1 MSENLLQEFSDF
13 EAKYS
18 LKDEEKPNINLDSIN
33 RENFDM
39 ISFFTENFLLNKE
52 NLLVNYS
59 KLQEAFNFMHEMQG
73 KTLEEIAISVD
84 SNLDKF
90 VEVSRQFEKIKKPL
104 EEITTTFTNLKK
116 LLSDHKLK
124 CEKSSQYL
132 KDLIGTKEVLE
143 IIETQCNKFQ
153 ETIIEITII
162 EDFLKNP
169 SVFGFIYI
177 ARLLQKSDKNIEGLY
192 KQNGEKI
199 KALIEKYQLK
209 EVVIKNKNIFLE
221 IIQSS
226 LKETLNSIM
235 KSQEITEE
243 QKENFTRIFICF
255 GLLNEN
261 KRCFLKFFY
270 SHFHKKFFFTI
281 I

>member
-18 LKDEEKPNINLDSIN
+18 LKDEEKPNINLESIN

-59 KLQEAFNFMHEMQG
+59 KLQEAFHFMHELQG

-90 VEVSRQFEKIKKPL
+90 VEVSKQFEKIKQPL
-104 EEITTTFTNLKK
+104 EEITKTFTNLKK

-143 IIETQCNKFQ
+143 IIEIQCKKFQ
-153 ETIIEITII
+153 ETIKEITII
-162 EDFLKNP
+162 EDFLKNQ
-169 SVFGFIYI
+169 SVFGCIYI
-177 ARLLQKSDKNIEGLY
+177 ARLFQKIDGNIESLY

-199 KALIEKYQLK
+199 KTLIEKYQLK
-209 EVVIKNKNIFLE
+209 QILLKNRSIFLE
-221 IIQSS
+221 IIQSN
-226 LKETLNSIM
+226 LKETLNNIM
-235 KSQEITEE
+235 KSKEINEE
-243 QKENFTRIFICF
+243 QKENVIRMFICF
-255 GLLNEN
+255 GLLQEN
-261 KRCFLKFFY
+261 KRCLLKY
-270 SHFHKKFFFTI
+270 IYLNIHQKFFFNR
-281 I
+281 